1 MNLKPA
7 QNSKWIQRRTASLSA
22 SRVTRALR
30 EIGPQVLSF
39 SLPAS
44 IGVLIGVYFNVAWE
58 YDAATRAQQ
67 ASLIAQLGAHWYFF
81 QGFGQGYYVWLP
93 LWQLLLAGIYLLT
106 RVNTTLIGIVVSATS
121 LGLISLITVSAL
133 KKAGF
138 DKRRQALGAGL
149 LLTSG
154 YLVAYSSQGMTD
166 VFSAMLLLGSV
177 YCLFLWLESHS
188 SRYLAVAS
196 LLTLLNVMTRYE
208 AWLFLA
214 ITLLYAFYLFVR
226 MKTSL
231 RRLAEIIAYAI
242 PSALFILVW
251 LYYNELV
258 SGSYFGFA
266 NWITQSVSQNPPT
279 FVHNPVLTLANLAEV
294 LLLSNGLF
302 WLALADVRHREA
314 ITPVVKFATILFA
327 VYTVFFLYSTY
338 LGFSNGWVR
347 LYLYFVPFSVVSFM
361 SKNYKRDVFYLI
373 LGISVVLG
381 VIGFSENV
389 VLHQFASSGS
399 P

>member
-1 MNLKPA
+1 
-7 QNSKWIQRRTASLSA
+7 
-22 SRVTRALR
+22 
-30 EIGPQVLSF
+30 
-39 SLPAS
+39 
-44 IGVLIGVYFNVAWE
+44 
-58 YDAATRAQQ
+58 
-67 ASLIAQLGAHWYFF
+67 
-81 QGFGQGYYVWLP
+81 
-93 LWQLLLAGIYLLT
+93 
-106 RVNTTLIGIVVSATS
+106 
-121 LGLISLITVSAL
+121 LISLITVSAL

-302 WLALADVRHREA
+302 WLALADVRHIEA

-327 VYTVFFLYSTY
+327 VYTVFFIYSTY